1 MVRTFRIGATRVL
14 GRHVRLGPALD
25 TVLRQ
30 HDYPDTVSALLG
42 ELMALSAA
50 LANSIKY
57 DGRFTVQTKGDGPV
71 RMMVADISSAGGIR
85 GYADFSG
92 DLPDASDL
100 SDAPVPRL
108 LGAGYLAFTVDQGP
122 DTERYQGIVPLE
134 GPTLSTCAH
143 DYFRRSEQ
151 IETGIVLTCGR
162 VGGVWR
168 ASALMLQRLPEG
180 RDLPSADDA
189 RPLGAVMPTDAE
201 DEDDLWRRSI
211 ILMSS
216 VKTDELLDPAL
227 SSDQLLFRLLGTDSV
242 WAHQPRALAFGCPCS
257 RSRAAGMLRGLPKG
271 EVEQLKLDGQ
281 IEVTCQFCNR
291 TQSFDDAALD
301 ALYAA

>member
-1 MVRTFRIGATRVL
+1 
-14 GRHVRLGPALD
+14 
-25 TVLRQ
+25 
-30 HDYPDTVSALLG
+30 
-42 ELMALSAA
+42 LMALSAA